1 MVLLVLTLGVADV
14 LMLGVVDGMCGELAF
29 KNMYL
34 YKLTESQTA
43 WINGL
48 LKKGVTA
55 MWTKDELSSKF
66 QLPRADTH
74 TRFILALGMGAIR
87 EHSPPK

>member
-48 LKKGVTA
+48 LKKRVTA
-55 MWTKDELSSKF
+55 MWTKDEKRWNAPLEMKSV
-66 QLPRADTH
+66 
-74 TRFILALGMGAIR
+74 IR
-87 EHSPPK
+87 PAV